1 VYVLLRSDPPIQG
14 ITLREI
20 VYRPAEFHTEDV
32 RISARVKDILDP
44 RAIVVGNDRVI
55 SREDMLIVSTVPLE
69 HLAGRP
75 IREDELIEVMGTVQT
90 FEVAEFE
97 LEHGV
102 DFQYPARMRAYSLD
116 TAIMAESIVL
126 NPRENGQDDTENPLV
141 ERGNGDGVS
150 ARDVVYNTERYLG
163 HTVTVSGEIEE
174 HLSPTAFILSDQGIV
189 VIGSEP
195 FPDVLQEA
203 TAYVQGQVR
212 RFDRAALEAELG
224 IVLEAELFAVYKGW
238 PVIVASPES
247 VVVVR

>member
-1 VYVLLRSDPPIQG
+1 
-14 ITLREI
+14 
-20 VYRPAEFHTEDV
+20 
-32 RISARVKDILDP
+32 
-44 RAIVVGNDRVI
+44 
-55 SREDMLIVSTVPLE
+55 
-69 HLAGRP
+69 
-75 IREDELIEVMGTVQT
+75 
-90 FEVAEFE
+90 
-97 LEHGV
+97 
-102 DFQYPARMRAYSLD
+102 MRAYSLD
-116 TAIMAESIVL
+116 RAIMAESIVL

-150 ARDVVYNTERYLG
+150 ARDVVYNTEQYLG

-224 IVLEAELFAVYKGW
+224 IVLEAELFAVYEGW